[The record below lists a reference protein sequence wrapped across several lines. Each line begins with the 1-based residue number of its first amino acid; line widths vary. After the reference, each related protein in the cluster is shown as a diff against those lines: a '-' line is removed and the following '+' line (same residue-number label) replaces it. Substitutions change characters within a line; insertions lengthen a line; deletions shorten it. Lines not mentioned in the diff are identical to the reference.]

1 MAAVV
6 GGGLKAF
13 GIEIPA
19 LASGRRQITLGVL
32 GLILAG
38 GSIALA
44 RPRATLDE
52 RAVLTRGTWT
62 LMKAVDDSGAD
73 WSNSTLKFTS
83 QKKVRDGY
91 QLAGFFEW
99 RLANQLVGREE
110 FQGHYLPSQAE
121 IILEGTKVALSDST
135 RGALLSPGS
144 YSAKLSPDGRAL
156 TDGTWATV
164 TGQQYAN
171 VRAHW
176 EATR

>member
-1 MAAVV
+1 
-6 GGGLKAF
+6 
-13 GIEIPA
+13 
-19 LASGRRQITLGVL
+19 
-32 GLILAG
+32 
-38 GSIALA
+38 
-44 RPRATLDE
+44 
-52 RAVLTRGTWT
+52 
-62 LMKAVDDSGAD
+62 
-73 WSNSTLKFTS
+73 LKFTS
-83 QKKVRDGY
+83 QKKVKDGY

-99 RLANQLVGREE
+99 RMNNQLVGREE

-121 IILEGTKVALSDST
+121 IILEGTKVAVSDSS

-164 TGQQYAN
+164 TGQVLPN